1 METKSSIFNK
11 LNKFCLE
18 IVLAAGILVRFIYI
32 AKSTIYDRQ
41 YDIGMIDLDA
51 GHTVSGGHLA
61 YIQYLYEN
69 MKLADVDPST
79 VYQFHHPPVHH
90 FISALFMRFV
100 SIFTNNTDVIEESMQ
115 WVPFICS
122 VIILFAALAIMKRFG
137 MGEKAICFGMALLC
151 FHPSLILLSGSV
163 NNDCMALMFSVLSVL
178 MTMIW
183 IDRRDYKSIVL
194 LAIFLGLGIST
205 KQNVAELAFA
215 IGIIFLIVLIRGI
228 KAKANIS
235 GLLVQYALAGIISVP
250 LGMWFYIR
258 NLIKYNMSILWVYE
272 LPTDS
277 WQYTGNVSVI
287 NRFLWPVPAEMIDN
301 LIHFRIGC
309 GYNVW
314 MQIMR
319 TSVLGEW
326 DMAEVGKGIK
336 LVAVLLMFAG
346 IFIAFVAFCCMIK
359 TFVIKSRNINE
370 ANIVNAIEYNP
381 LYKVLFIGGYI
392 SVMISYLVFAYKYPQ
407 QCSMHFRYIEITLLF
422 PTVALAMC
430 YEQINS
436 KIVRILWNVALGVFA
451 MLSMIMCAVWCF

>member
-1 METKSSIFNK
+1 METKTSIIDKINK
-11 LNKFCLE
+11 HLPMIILG
-18 IVLAAGILVRFIYI
+18 AGVLVRFVYVLR
-32 AKSTIYDRQ
+32 STIYDRQ

-122 VIILFAALAIMKRFG
+122 VVTLVAAMEIMKRFK
-137 MGEKAICFGMALLC
+137 MGDRAICFGMGILS
-151 FHPSLILLSGSV
+151 FHPALILLSGSV
-163 NNDCMALMFSVLSVL
+163 NNDCMALMFSVLGIL

-183 IDRRDYKSIVL
+183 IQKRDIKSIVL
-194 LAIFLGLGIST
+194 LAVFLGLGIST

-215 IGIIFLIVLIRGI
+215 IGLIFLIVLIRDI

-235 GLLVQYALAGIISVP
+235 ELIIQYALAGIISVP

-258 NLIKYNMSILWVYE
+258 NLVKYNMSILWVYE

-277 WQYTGNVSVI
+277 WQYTGNI
-287 NRFLWPVPAEMIDN
+287 PLIYRFLLPIPSEMIDN
-301 LIHFRIGC
+301 LKNFKIGC

-326 DMAEVGKGIK
+326 DMAEVGKEIK
-336 LVAVLLMFAG
+336 LVAVLLMVTG
-346 IFIAFVAFCCMIK
+346 MFIAFVAFCCMMRK
-359 TFVIKSRNINE
+359 FVFSTKNGN
-370 ANIVNAIEYNP
+370 VVEYNT
-381 LYKVLFIGGYI
+381 LYKVLFIAGYV
-392 SVMISYLVFAYKYPQ
+392 SVMVSYFVFAYKYPQ
-407 QCSMHFRYIEITLLF
+407 QCSMNFRYIEITILF

-430 YEQINS
+430 YENIKS
-436 KIVRILWNVALGVFA
+436 KGMRFLWKAVVGVFA
-451 MLSMIMCAVWCF
+451 VLSMLMCAIWCF